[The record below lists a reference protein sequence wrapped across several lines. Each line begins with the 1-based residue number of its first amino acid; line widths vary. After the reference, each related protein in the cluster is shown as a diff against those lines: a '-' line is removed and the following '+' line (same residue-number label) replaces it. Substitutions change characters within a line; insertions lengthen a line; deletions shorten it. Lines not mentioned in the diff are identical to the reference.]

1 MLSPLTRIARAV
13 VRKRNSLRLS
23 QRQVARLVGCSQSYL
38 AQVETGRRP
47 ISRRVAERLE
57 SAFKVK
63 AGTYTRAE
71 FRRGR
76 PTLESQMSRLARLQN
91 WAVPGIP
98 GLIA

>member
-47 ISRRVAERLE
+47 ISRRMAERLE